1 MSVKKVTSLGD
12 SSPSGPATPEA
23 YRAAVIGTGF
33 MGRVHTH
40 AVRAGGGE
48 VVGVAGSSPAKAE
61 QFRAAHGIARAHADA
76 LELIHSP
83 DVDVVHVCTP
93 NHLHAPLSLA
103 ALAAG
108 KHVVCEKPLATDAE
122 TARDLTRAAREARR
136 VAVVPFVYRF
146 HPMAREARAQ
156 VAAGAIGRV
165 SLAHGGYL
173 QDWLLYPEED
183 NWRVD
188 PRVGGPTRAFGD
200 IGSHWCDMLE
210 FVTGDR
216 ITAVSAQTSRINDNR
231 GENGGRAVTTEDLV
245 TFQFTTAG
253 GVVGSAVISQ
263 VSPGRKN
270 QLVLEVSGTEGS
282 LRFDQ
287 EHPETLWAGGR
298 GRTGIISRDD
308 PELSTDASRMVT
320 LPVGH
325 PQGYQDCFNALI
337 ADTGAA
343 VTGEEPEGLPVFADG
358 LRAAVLA
365 ESVLA
370 SARERRWVDVPAH
383 EGPVSDA
390 PAAQAPAA
398 GVDGA

>member
-1 MSVKKVTSLGD
+1 MERNVTGMSVKKVTGLGD
-12 SSPSGPATPEA
+12 PPSGPAIPQA
-23 YRAAVIGTGF
+23 YRAAVVGTGF
-33 MGRVHTH
+33 MGRVHSH
-40 AVRAGGGE
+40 AVRANGGE
-48 VVGVAGSSPAKAE
+48 VVGVAGSSHAKAE
-61 QFRAAHGIARAHADA
+61 RFRARHGIARAHTDA

-108 KHVVCEKPLATDAE
+108 KHVVCEKPLATDAD
-122 TARDLTRAAREARR
+122 TALSMTTAAGRSGR

-146 HPMAREARAQ
+146 HPMAREARAR
-156 VAAGAIGRV
+156 VAAGSIGRV
-165 SLAHGGYL
+165 GLAHGGYL

-188 PRVGGPTRAFGD
+188 PEVGGPTRAFGD

-216 ITAVSAQTSRINDNR
+216 ITSVSAQTSRITDAR
-231 GENGGRAVTTEDLV
+231 GEDGRAVTTEDLV
-245 TFQFTTAG
+245 SFQFATAG
-253 GVVGSAVISQ
+253 GVVGTAVISQ

-287 EHPETLWAGGR
+287 ERPETLWAGGR
-298 GRTGIISRDD
+298 TRTGLIWRDD
-308 PELSTDASRMVT
+308 PELSADATRLVS

-325 PQGYQDCFNALI
+325 PQGYQDCFNALV

-343 VTGEEPEGLPVFADG
+343 IAGAAPDGLPVFADG

-365 ESVLA
+365 ESVLV
-370 SARERRWVDVPAH
+370 SARERRWVDVPTMS
-383 EGPVSDA
+383 EVGPA
-390 PAAQAPAA
+390 
-398 GVDGA
+398 

>member
-1 MSVKKVTSLGD
+1 MKKVTSLGD
-12 SSPSGPATPEA
+12 PSSGPATPRA
-23 YRAAVIGTGF
+23 YRAAVVGTGF
-33 MGRVHTH
+33 MGRVHSH
-40 AVRAGGGE
+40 AVRANGGE
-48 VVGVAGSSPAKAE
+48 VVGVAGSSHTKAE
-61 QFRAAHGIARAHADA
+61 RFGAAHGIARAHADA

-108 KHVVCEKPLATDAE
+108 KHVVCEKPLATDAA
-122 TARDLTRAAREARR
+122 TARELTRAAAEADR

-146 HPMAREARAQ
+146 HPMAREARAR

-173 QDWLLYPEED
+173 QDWLLYPEES

-188 PRVGGPTRAFGD
+188 PDIGGPTRAFGD

-216 ITAVSAQTSRINDNR
+216 ITAVSAQTSRISDTR
-231 GENGGRAVTTEDLV
+231 GENGGSAVTTEDLV
-245 TFQFTTAG
+245 SFQFDTAG
-253 GVVGSAVISQ
+253 GTVGTAVISQ

-270 QLVLEVSGTEGS
+270 HLTLEVSGTKGS

-287 EHPETLWAGGR
+287 ERPETLWAGGR
-298 GRTGIISRDD
+298 ARTGVISRDD
-308 PELSTDASRMVT
+308 PDLSPDAARLVNV
-320 LPVGH
+320 PVGH
-325 PQGYQDCFNALI
+325 PQGYQDCFNALV

-343 VTGEEPEGLPVFADG
+343 IAGETPEGLPVFADG
-358 LRAAVLA
+358 LRTAVLA
-365 ESVLA
+365 EAVLT
-370 SARERRWVDVPAH
+370 SARERRWVDVPS
-383 EGPVSDA
+383 VD
-390 PAAQAPAA
+390 
-398 GVDGA
+398 GVDPA

>member
-1 MSVKKVTSLGD
+1 MKQVTGLGG
-12 SSPSGPATPEA
+12 SPGHSAPSA

-40 AVRAGGGE
+40 AVRASGGE
-48 VVGVAGSSPAKAE
+48 VVGVAGSSPARAE
-61 QFRAAHGIARAHADA
+61 EFRAAHGLASAHADP
-76 LELIHSP
+76 LELIHRP

-122 TARDLTRAAREARR
+122 TARGLTRAAHEADR

-146 HPMAREARAQ
+146 HPMAREARAR
-156 VAAGAIGRV
+156 VASGAVGRIG
-165 SLAHGGYL
+165 LAHGGYL
-173 QDWLLYPEED
+173 QDWLLHPEED

-188 PRVGGPTRAFGD
+188 PKIGGPTRAFGD

-216 ITAVSAQTSRINDNR
+216 INAVSAQTSRFNEHR
-231 GENGGRAVTTEDLV
+231 GEAGRAVTTEDLV
-245 TFQFTTAG
+245 ALQFSTEG
-253 GVVGSAVISQ
+253 GAVGTAVISQ

-287 EHPETLWAGGR
+287 ERPETLWAGGR
-298 GRTGIISRDD
+298 DHTTIISRDD
-308 PELSTDASRMVT
+308 PGLGPDAARMVT

-325 PQGYQDCFNALI
+325 PQGYQDCFNALV

-343 VTGEEPEGLPVFADG
+343 VAGGEPEGLPVFADG

-365 ESVLA
+365 EAVLE
-370 SARERRWVDVPAH
+370 SARERRWVDLPRTD
-383 EGPVSDA
+383 P
-390 PAAQAPAA
+390 
-398 GVDGA
+398 

>member
-1 MSVKKVTSLGD
+1 MSVKKVTNPDEHSA
-12 SSPSGPATPEA
+12 SGPGTPET

-33 MGRVHTH
+33 MGRVHSH
-40 AVRAGGGE
+40 AVRASGGE
-48 VVGVAGSSPAKAE
+48 VVGVAGSSSAKAE
-61 QFRAAHGIARAHADA
+61 RFRAANGIARAHADA

-93 NHLHAPLSLA
+93 NHLHASLSLA

-108 KHVVCEKPLATDAE
+108 KHVVCEKPLATDAA
-122 TARDLTRAAREARR
+122 TARRLALAADEADR

-156 VAAGAIGRV
+156 VAAGAVGRV

-188 PRVGGPTRAFGD
+188 PDVGGPSRAFGD

-216 ITAVSAQTSRINDNR
+216 ITSVSAQTSRIAENR
-231 GENGGRAVTTEDLV
+231 GANGGRAVTTEDLV
-245 TFQFTTAG
+245 TFQFATGRGA
-253 GVVGSAVISQ
+253 VGSAVISQ

-287 EHPETLWAGGR
+287 ERPETLWAGGR
-298 GRTGIISRDD
+298 GRTETISRDD
-308 PELSTDASRMVT
+308 PALSPDAARFIT

-343 VTGEEPEGLPVFADG
+343 ISGKEPEGLPVFADG
-358 LRAAVLA
+358 LRAAVIA

-370 SARERRWVDVPAH
+370 SAQERRWVEVP
-383 EGPVSDA
+383 D
-390 PAAQAPAA
+390 
-398 GVDGA
+398 VDGPSPSAPEADES

>member
-1 MSVKKVTSLGD
+1 MKKVTSPD
-12 SSPSGPATPEA
+12 KASASGPATPGA

-33 MGRVHTH
+33 MGRVHSH
-40 AVRAGGGE
+40 AVRASGGE
-48 VVGVAGSSPAKAE
+48 VVGVAGSSPEKAE
-61 QFRAAHGIARAHADA
+61 VFRAANGIARAHADA
-76 LELIHSP
+76 LELVRSP

-103 ALAAG
+103 ALSAG
-108 KHVVCEKPLATDAE
+108 KHVVCEKPLATDAG
-122 TARDLTRAAREARR
+122 TARELTRTAREAER

-146 HPMAREARAQ
+146 HPMVREARARI
-156 VAAGAIGRV
+156 AAGSIGRV

-188 PRVGGPTRAFGD
+188 PKVGGPTRAFGD

-216 ITAVSAQTSRINDNR
+216 ITAVSAQTSRIADTR
-231 GENGGRAVTTEDLV
+231 GEDGGRAVTTEDLV

-253 GVVGSAVISQ
+253 GTVGSAVISQ

-287 EHPETLWAGGR
+287 ERPETLWAGGR
-298 GRTGIISRDD
+298 GRTGTVSRDD
-308 PELSTDASRMVT
+308 PALSPDAARLSG

-325 PQGYQDCFNALI
+325 PQGYQDCFNSLV
-337 ADTGAA
+337 ADTAA
-343 VTGEEPEGLPVFADG
+343 AIAGSAPEGLPVFADG
-358 LRAAVLA
+358 LRTAVLA
-365 ESVLA
+365 ESVLT
-370 SARERRWVDVPAH
+370 SARERRWVDVPTA
-383 EGPVSDA
+383 GA
-390 PAAQAPAA
+390 PEV
-398 GVDGA
+398 GGA

>member
-1 MSVKKVTSLGD
+1 MKKVTGLGD
-12 SSPSGPATPEA
+12 SPTPGLTAPSA

-40 AVRAGGGE
+40 AVRASGGE
-48 VVGVAGSSPAKAE
+48 VVGVAGSSPGKAE
-61 QFRAAHGIARAHADA
+61 DFRAAHGLPRAHADA
-76 LELIHSP
+76 LKLIHRS

-93 NHLHAPLSLA
+93 NHLHAPLSRA

-122 TARDLTRAAREARR
+122 TARSLTQAAHEADR

-156 VAAGAIGRV
+156 VAAGAVGRV
-165 SLAHGGYL
+165 GLAHGGYL
-173 QDWLLYPEED
+173 QDWLLYPQED

-188 PRVGGPTRAFGD
+188 PEIGGPSRAFGD

-216 ITAVSAQTSRINDNR
+216 ITAVSAQTSRFNEHR
-231 GENGGRAVTTEDLV
+231 GEGGGRAVTTEDLV
-245 TFQFTTAG
+245 TFQFSTAG
-253 GVVGSAVISQ
+253 GAVGNAVISQ

-287 EHPETLWAGGR
+287 ERPETLWAGGR
-298 GRTGIISRDD
+298 DRTAIISRDD
-308 PELSTDASRMVT
+308 PDLSPDAARLVT

-325 PQGYQDCFNALI
+325 PQGYQDCFNALVK
-337 ADTGAA
+337 DTGSA
-343 VTGEEPEGLPVFADG
+343 VAGGEPEGLPVFADG

-365 ESVLA
+365 EAVLE
-370 SARERRWVDVPAH
+370 SARERRWVDVP
-383 EGPVSDA
+383 PVESRT
-390 PAAQAPAA
+390 
-398 GVDGA
+398 GH

>member
-1 MSVKKVTSLGD
+1 MERNVTDMPVKKVTETD
-12 SSPSGPATPEA
+12 GPPPPPTAART

-33 MGRVHTH
+33 MGRVHSH
-40 AVRAGGGE
+40 AVRANGGE
-48 VVGVAGSSPAKAE
+48 VVGVAGSSPIKAE
-61 QFRAAHGIARAHADA
+61 RFRARHGIARAHADA

-93 NHLHAPLSLA
+93 NHLHAPLSMA

-108 KHVVCEKPLATDAE
+108 KHVVCEKPLATDAD
-122 TARDLTRAAREARR
+122 TALSMTTAAGESGR

-146 HPMAREARAQ
+146 HPMAREARAR
-156 VAAGAIGRV
+156 VAAGSIGRV
-165 SLAHGGYL
+165 GLAHGGYL

-188 PRVGGPTRAFGD
+188 PEVGGPTRAFGD

-216 ITAVSAQTSRINDNR
+216 ITSVSAQTSRITDSR
-231 GENGGRAVTTEDLV
+231 GEDGRAVTTEDLV
-245 TFQFTTAG
+245 SFQFATAG
-253 GVVGSAVISQ
+253 GVVGTAVISQ

-287 EHPETLWAGGR
+287 ERPETLWAGGR
-298 GRTGIISRDD
+298 ARTGLIWRDD
-308 PELSTDASRMVT
+308 PELSADAARLVS

-325 PQGYQDCFNALI
+325 PQGYQDCFNALV
-337 ADTGAA
+337 ADTGTAIA
-343 VTGEEPEGLPVFADG
+343 GTAPDGLPMFADG

-365 ESVLA
+365 ESVLV
-370 SARERRWVDVPAH
+370 SARERCWVEVPAMD
-383 EGPVSDA
+383 EVD
-390 PAAQAPAA
+390 PA
-398 GVDGA
+398 

>member
-1 MSVKKVTSLGD
+1 MSVKQVTGLGG
-12 SSPSGPATPEA
+12 SPGHSAPSA

-40 AVRAGGGE
+40 AVRASGGE
-48 VVGVAGSSPAKAE
+48 VVGVSGSSPARAE
-61 QFRAAHGIARAHADA
+61 EFRAAHGLASAHADP
-76 LELIHSP
+76 LELIHRP

-122 TARDLTRAAREARR
+122 TARGLTRAAHEADR

-146 HPMAREARAQ
+146 HPMAREARAR
-156 VAAGAIGRV
+156 VASGAVGRIG
-165 SLAHGGYL
+165 LAHGGYL
-173 QDWLLYPEED
+173 QDWLLHPEED

-188 PRVGGPTRAFGD
+188 PKIGGPTRAFGD

-216 ITAVSAQTSRINDNR
+216 INAVSAQTSRFNEHR
-231 GENGGRAVTTEDLV
+231 GEAGRAVTTEDLV
-245 TFQFTTAG
+245 ALQFSTEG
-253 GVVGSAVISQ
+253 GAVGTAVISQ

-287 EHPETLWAGGR
+287 ERPETLWAGGR
-298 GRTGIISRDD
+298 DHTTIISRDD
-308 PELSTDASRMVT
+308 PGLGPDAARMVT

-325 PQGYQDCFNALI
+325 PQGYQDCFNALV

-343 VTGEEPEGLPVFADG
+343 VAGGEPEGLPVFADG

-365 ESVLA
+365 EAVLE
-370 SARERRWVDVPAH
+370 SARERRWVDLPRTD
-383 EGPVSDA
+383 P
-390 PAAQAPAA
+390 
-398 GVDGA
+398 

>member
-1 MSVKKVTSLGD
+1 MSVKQVTGLGG
-12 SSPSGPATPEA
+12 SPGHTAPSA

-40 AVRAGGGE
+40 AVRASGGE
-48 VVGVAGSSPAKAE
+48 VVGVAGSSPARAE
-61 QFRAAHGIARAHADA
+61 DFRAAHGLARAHADP
-76 LELIHSP
+76 LELIHRP

-122 TARDLTRAAREARR
+122 TARGLTRAAHEADR

-146 HPMAREARAQ
+146 HPMAREARAR
-156 VAAGAIGRV
+156 VASGAVGRIG
-165 SLAHGGYL
+165 LAHGGYL
-173 QDWLLYPEED
+173 QDWLLHPEED

-188 PRVGGPTRAFGD
+188 PKIGGPTRAFGD

-216 ITAVSAQTSRINDNR
+216 IDAVSAQTSRFNEHR
-231 GENGGRAVTTEDLV
+231 GEAGRAVTTEDLV
-245 TFQFTTAG
+245 TLQFSTEG
-253 GVVGSAVISQ
+253 GAVGTAVISQ

-287 EHPETLWAGGR
+287 ERPETLWAGGR
-298 GRTGIISRDD
+298 DRTAVISRDD
-308 PELSTDASRMVT
+308 ADLGPDAARMVT

-325 PQGYQDCFNALI
+325 PQGYQDCFNALV

-343 VTGEEPEGLPVFADG
+343 VAGGEPEGLPVFADG

-365 ESVLA
+365 EAVLE
-370 SARERRWVDVPAH
+370 SARERRWVDVPRT
-383 EGPVSDA
+383 DR
-390 PAAQAPAA
+390 
-398 GVDGA
+398 

>member
-1 MSVKKVTSLGD
+1 MSVKKVTGLGD
-12 SSPSGPATPEA
+12 SPTPGLTAPSA

-40 AVRAGGGE
+40 AVRASGGE
-48 VVGVAGSSPAKAE
+48 VVGVAGSSPGKAE
-61 QFRAAHGIARAHADA
+61 DFRAAHGLPRAHADA
-76 LELIHSP
+76 LELIHRS

-93 NHLHAPLSLA
+93 NHLHAPLSRA

-122 TARDLTRAAREARR
+122 TARSLTQAAHEADR

-156 VAAGAIGRV
+156 VAAGAVGRV
-165 SLAHGGYL
+165 GLAHGGYL
-173 QDWLLYPEED
+173 QDWLLYPQED

-188 PRVGGPTRAFGD
+188 PEIGGPSRAFGD

-216 ITAVSAQTSRINDNR
+216 ITAVSAQTSRFNEHR
-231 GENGGRAVTTEDLV
+231 GEGGGRAVTTEDLV
-245 TFQFTTAG
+245 TFQFSTAG
-253 GVVGSAVISQ
+253 GAVGSAVISQ

-287 EHPETLWAGGR
+287 ERPETLWAGGR
-298 GRTGIISRDD
+298 DRTAIISRDD
-308 PELSTDASRMVT
+308 PDLSPDAARLVT

-325 PQGYQDCFNALI
+325 PQGYQDCFNALVK
-337 ADTGAA
+337 DTGAA
-343 VTGEEPEGLPVFADG
+343 VAGGEPEGLPVFADG

-365 ESVLA
+365 EAVLE
-370 SARERRWVDVPAH
+370 SARERRWVDVP
-383 EGPVSDA
+383 PVESRT
-390 PAAQAPAA
+390 
-398 GVDGA
+398 GH

>member
-1 MSVKKVTSLGD
+1 MKQVTGLGG
-12 SSPSGPATPEA
+12 SPGHSAPSA

-40 AVRAGGGE
+40 AVRASGGE
-48 VVGVAGSSPAKAE
+48 VVGVSGSSPARAE
-61 QFRAAHGIARAHADA
+61 EFRAAHGLASAHADP
-76 LELIHSP
+76 LELIHRP

-122 TARDLTRAAREARR
+122 TARGLTRAAHEADR

-146 HPMAREARAQ
+146 HPMAREARAR
-156 VAAGAIGRV
+156 VASGAVGRIG
-165 SLAHGGYL
+165 LAHGGYL
-173 QDWLLYPEED
+173 QDWLLHPEED

-188 PRVGGPTRAFGD
+188 PKIGGPTRAFGD

-216 ITAVSAQTSRINDNR
+216 INAVSAQTSRFNEHR
-231 GENGGRAVTTEDLV
+231 GEAGRAVTTEDLV
-245 TFQFTTAG
+245 ALQFSTEG
-253 GVVGSAVISQ
+253 GAVGTAVISQ

-287 EHPETLWAGGR
+287 ERPETLWAGGR
-298 GRTGIISRDD
+298 DHTTIISRDD
-308 PELSTDASRMVT
+308 PGLGPDAARMVT

-325 PQGYQDCFNALI
+325 PQGYQDCFNALV

-343 VTGEEPEGLPVFADG
+343 VAGGEPEGLPVFADG

-365 ESVLA
+365 EAVLE
-370 SARERRWVDVPAH
+370 SARERRWVDLPRTD
-383 EGPVSDA
+383 P
-390 PAAQAPAA
+390 
-398 GVDGA
+398 